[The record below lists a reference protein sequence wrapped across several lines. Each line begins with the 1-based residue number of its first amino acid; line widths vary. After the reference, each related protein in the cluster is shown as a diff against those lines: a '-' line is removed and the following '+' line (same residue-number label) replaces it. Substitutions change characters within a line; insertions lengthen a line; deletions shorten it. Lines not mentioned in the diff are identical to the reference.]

1 MLIYKVNKLGTLTFT
16 GEPIPGVAV
25 LAATLVRSLRVDADR
40 VLVAGV
46 LASVAFV
53 DFYAV
58 KLIYSTVSGQTF
70 AYI

>member
-1 MLIYKVNKLGTLTFT
+1 MQVIVLTFT
-16 GEPIPGVAV
+16 GESVAGIPV
-25 LAATLVRSLRVDADR
+25 LAATRVRALGVQADR

-53 DFYAV
+53 YFYTI